1 MLKYPIIYTMEIKNI
16 KRYTI
21 SLFHPIK
28 NSNAVHA
35 AQAFEKNGM
44 LGNVYT
50 SYYYKQSLF
59 LKLVKKLSLKA
70 FSALDVELQRR
81 DWKVNP
87 SYIKTFPF
95 NEFLRIFLLKST
107 LAKRLNMSHQKLN
120 DWVYETFDKKVSK
133 QKLGKINAVY
143 AYEDAAQRIF
153 ETAKGKKI
161 TCMYELPIAHYS
173 LLKSILTEEAKLFPE
188 FAPSLISLNEPTWKL
203 RKKDAELK
211 LADLIFVPSDFVKQ
225 SIIDATDILPDKI
238 RINPYGAP
246 VESFYPAA
254 KKDETFRILF
264 VGAVGPRKGVHYLIQ
279 AWKELNLPIS
289 ELLLVG
295 KNVYPEDWLEKAIHG
310 LSIRYI
316 PSVPHHTLK
325 DIYTSS
331 DAFVF
336 PSLAE
341 GLALVQLEALSCGL
355 PVITTANAGASS
367 IIQDGYNGFIIPIRD
382 IEAIK
387 QKIMFLYNTRSELLE
402 MKRQARLSAET
413 YSWQRYQKQLIDDIS
428 KFVNAE

>member
-1 MLKYPIIYTMEIKNI
+1 MEIKNTI
-16 KRYTI
+16 KYTI

-44 LGNVYT
+44 LQYVYT
-50 SYYYKQSLF
+50 SYYYKQSFF
-59 LKLVKKLSLKA
+59 LKLVKKLSEKA
-70 FSALDVELQRR
+70 FLTIDTELQRR

-87 SYIKTFPF
+87 IYMKIFPF
-95 NEFLRIFLLKST
+95 NEFMRIFLLKSK
-107 LAKRLNMSHQKLN
+107 LAKRLNLSQQKLS

-133 QKLGKINAVY
+133 QYLDAVNAVY
-143 AYEDAAQRIF
+143 AYEDAAQHIF
-153 ETAKGKKI
+153 ETAKKNSI
-161 TCMYELPIAHYS
+161 TCIYELPIAHYS
-173 LLKSILTEEAKLFPE
+173 LLKSILTEEAKKFPE
-188 FAPSLISLNEPTWKL
+188 FTSSLISLNEPAWKL

-225 SIIDATDILPDKI
+225 SITNATDISEDKI

-246 VESFYPAA
+246 IESFYPAE
-254 KKDETFRILF
+254 KKDDIFRILF

-279 AWKELNLPIS
+279 AWKELNLPSS

-295 KNVYPEDWLEKAIHG
+295 KNVYPEQWLEQAIQG

-325 DIYTSS
+325 DIYTSA
-331 DAFVF
+331 DAFAF

-355 PVITTANAGASS
+355 PVITTHNAGIGN
-367 IIQDGYNGFIIPIRD
+367 IIQDGYNGFLVPIRD
-382 IEAIK
+382 IEALK
-387 QKIMFLYNTRSELLE
+387 QKIDFLYNNRQKLSE
-402 MKRQARLSAET
+402 MKQNARHSAEI
-413 YSWQRYQKQLIDDIS
+413 YSWQRYQNQLIEDILNYV
-428 KFVNAE
+428 KFQ